1 MLKGP
6 IEMFITNE
14 KSVTDCSFTPED
26 WELISEV
33 TILLKPLEQLTKYLS
48 KSHYVSISMVLPA
61 YAACIEEI
69 RTIAVEY
76 PALKIAQQ
84 KIEKKLQKYYD
95 STMSKN
101 IYYIAT
107 ILDPRFKLLHF
118 KGRRDCA
125 AIKQKFL
132 RESKMFAKYCEKNTS
147 DCSGSANNETEEEAV
162 EWIDKMFSKKASSL
176 L

>member
-1 MLKGP
+1 
-6 IEMFITNE
+6 
-14 KSVTDCSFTPED
+14 
-26 WELISEV
+26 
-33 TILLKPLEQLTKYLS
+33 
-48 KSHYVSISMVLPA
+48 MVLPA

-84 KIEKKLQKYYD
+84 EIEKKLQKYYD
-95 STMSKN
+95 SAMSKN

-132 RESKMFAKYCEKNTS
+132 RESKMFAKYCEILQGHETA
-147 DCSGSANNETEEEAV
+147 SACAHHFRH
-162 EWIDKMFSKKASSL
+162 DDLPK
-176 L
+176 